1 MTQQVVILG
10 ASNKPHRYAYQAL
23 KALRQA
29 GHQVIPVHPKLEQ
42 LEGIAVRHK
51 LADITAPVDTLTMYL
66 GEARSTP
73 LLDEILALR
82 PGRVIFNPGSEN
94 SLLEQALSA
103 AGIPWEHACTLV
115 MIGTGQF

>member
-1 MTQQVVILG
+1 MAQKVVVLG

-23 KALRQA
+23 QVLRQA

-42 LEGIAVRHK
+42 IEGITVIPCLSAINGK
-51 LADITAPVDTLTMYL
+51 VDTLTLYL

-73 LLDEILALR
+73 LLDKILALH

-94 SLLEQALSA
+94 PLLEQALSA
-103 AGIPWEHACTLV
+103 AEIPWEHACTLV
-115 MIGTGQF
+115 MLRTGQF